1 MVICQ
6 FFLQG
11 RCRFGDRCW
20 NEHPG
25 ARGAGG
31 GRQQQPSGSN
41 RSEGNATSQKYSSI
55 IQPSSFFKS
64 TPWGG
69 SRDREKPSFN
79 SFDSKVST
87 TRNTSFGLSQ
97 NPFAS
102 PSSEEQKDEK
112 KLLLS
117 DLKDEGNHAAPT
129 FGFGSR
135 ALGSFRPPSFPVSNN
150 NSATVQ
156 SFSFKTDPGIAAAP
170 AGSSSVFG
178 SVPAFGAVASTSSAS
193 STSTAD
199 FGFGKPQITSA
210 ASFSFKSP
218 AASSF
223 GTPGFSGFPASTAAG
238 PFGAP
243 VAPAFGSGS
252 SVAET
257 LPEGEIKHSGII
269 NLTKEMSRQL
279 NVEAV
284 AWLLL
289 GAFSQIYVDNQQQ
302 RAQQGDLKC
311 EFVQKRSTK
320 VAVDCK
326 HRADISIAQEEQE
339 NRKDVQR
346 ALREVAGPCP
356 LQLQCPMFQNGSSS
370 HTRFQNG
377 AGIEDLF
384 LGIRFKAFV

>member
-112 KLLLS
+112 KLLYLRITHPILYYLHFSSQLS

-252 SVAET
+252 SV
-257 LPEGEIKHSGII
+257 
-269 NLTKEMSRQL
+269 
-279 NVEAV
+279 
-284 AWLLL
+284 
-289 GAFSQIYVDNQQQ
+289 Q